1 MESNISQVDYT
12 ADTEQLQA
20 AQAEGL
26 VTENP
31 LSPNQQA

>member
-1 MESNISQVDYT
+1 LEAGLPPLIFVS
-12 ADTEQLQA
+12 ADEDLLAA

-31 LSPNQQA
+31 NLKA

>member
-1 MESNISQVDYT
+1 VS
-12 ADTEQLQA
+12 ADEELLAA

-31 LSPNQQA
+31 NQKP